1 MKRKGFLLLEALIS
15 LFILTS
21 LALSIVPLATETAR
35 VIDSLAR
42 RGRLSSEALSVS
54 DYMTEKI
61 RNGRRMAQAPVSGDR
76 YTYYDLNERD
86 VEARYTFYIDREKLK
101 LLLYNGLSEPVT
113 GEKTGTGETI
123 IFSPSEDPVFSQEM
137 GALHLHFLMEHKN
150 GIDQVDCETSVIPYA
165 DLYKKG
171 QPYV

>member
-21 LALSIVPLATETAR
+21 LALSIFPLATETAR

-137 GALHLHFLMEHKN
+137 GALHLHFLMEHKLSL
-150 GIDQVDCETSVIPYA
+150 IHI
-165 DLYKKG
+165 
-171 QPYV
+171 

>member
-1 MKRKGFLLLEALIS
+1 M
-15 LFILTS
+15 
-21 LALSIVPLATETAR
+21 
-35 VIDSLAR
+35 IDSLAR
-42 RGRLSSEALSVS
+42 RGRLSSEVLSVS
-54 DYMTEKI
+54 DYMTEKF

>member
-21 LALSIVPLATETAR
+21 LALSIFPLATETAR

-54 DYMTEKI
+54 DYMTE
-61 RNGRRMAQAPVSGDR
+61 QAPVSGDR

>member
-1 MKRKGFLLLEALIS
+1 
-15 LFILTS
+15 
-21 LALSIVPLATETAR
+21 
-35 VIDSLAR
+35 
-42 RGRLSSEALSVS
+42 
-54 DYMTEKI
+54 MTEKI
-61 RNGRRMAQAPVSGDR
+61 RKGRRMAQVPVSGDR

-123 IFSPSEDPVFSQEM
+123 IFSPSEEDPVFSQEM
-137 GALHLHFLMEHKN
+137 GALRLHFLMEHKN

>member
-21 LALSIVPLATETAR
+21 LALSIFPLATETAR

-42 RGRLSSEALSVS
+42 RGRLSSESLSVS

-86 VEARYTFYIDREKLK
+86 VEARYTFYIDGG
-101 LLLYNGLSEPVT
+101 LYN
-113 GEKTGTGETI
+113 
-123 IFSPSEDPVFSQEM
+123 
-137 GALHLHFLMEHKN
+137 
-150 GIDQVDCETSVIPYA
+150 
-165 DLYKKG
+165 
-171 QPYV
+171 